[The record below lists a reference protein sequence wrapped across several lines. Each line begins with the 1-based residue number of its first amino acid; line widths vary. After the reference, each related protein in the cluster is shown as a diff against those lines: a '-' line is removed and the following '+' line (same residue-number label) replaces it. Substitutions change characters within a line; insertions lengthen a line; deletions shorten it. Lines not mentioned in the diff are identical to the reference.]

1 MKKYRYSATINAYF
15 DGDTFPTEITE
26 FSDFTALKALSV
38 IRDMIDAGYTKV
50 EIVKF
55 DETEK

>member
-1 MKKYRYSATINAYF
+1 MKKYRYTGTINAYF
-15 DGDTFPTEITE
+15 KGDTFPTEITE
-26 FSDFTALKALSV
+26 FSGFTALKALAI

-55 DETEK
+55 TETEK